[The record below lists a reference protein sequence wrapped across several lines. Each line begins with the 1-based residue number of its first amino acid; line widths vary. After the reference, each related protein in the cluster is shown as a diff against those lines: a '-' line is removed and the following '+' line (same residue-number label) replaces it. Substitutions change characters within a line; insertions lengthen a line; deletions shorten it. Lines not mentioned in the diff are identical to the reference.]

1 MWQRVW
7 FITLAGLCWVSLVVR
22 AEPFGVS
29 IHSQVQAPLSSAD
42 PIAEA
47 DGLFSHGEDM
57 AHDRQALGIIARAL
71 ETHTD
76 EYQLLWR
83 AARVYYHVGDDAEAS
98 QKRDYFERGI
108 TAGQRAVALQP
119 GGVEGHFWLAA
130 NYGGL
135 SEVRGMIQALQMIKQ
150 IRAEMET
157 ALRLQA
163 SYEDGG
169 AYLAL
174 GELDRQLPRLLG
186 GSVKR
191 AIAYL
196 EQGLRVAP
204 QNMAMRL
211 ALAKAY
217 LDAGR
222 RADGQQQ
229 ILEILSMPV
238 LPARTRANNAT
249 QEKAR
254 QLLSK

>member
-1 MWQRVW
+1 MWKVAW
-7 FITLAGLCWVSLVVR
+7 CITIVVLFWVPLVVR
-22 AEPFGVS
+22 AEPHAVS
-29 IHSQVQAPLSSAD
+29 VHRQAQAPLTGAD

-47 DGLFSHGEDM
+47 DGLFSYGEDM
-57 AHDRQALGIIARAL
+57 ARDRQALSIIERAL
-71 ETHTD
+71 ETRAD

-83 AARVYYHVGDDAEAS
+83 AARVYYHVGDDAEAGEK
-98 QKRDYFERGI
+98 QHYFERGI
-108 TAGQRAVALQP
+108 AAGQRAVALQP
-119 GGVEGHFWLAA
+119 TGVEGHFWLGA

-135 SEVRGMIQALQMIKQ
+135 SEVQGMVQAFRMIKHV
-150 IRAEMET
+150 RAEMET

-174 GELDRQLPRLLG
+174 GELDRQLPRLFG

-191 AIAYL
+191 AITYL

-211 ALAKAY
+211 ALAEAY

-222 RADGQQQ
+222 RDDSHRQL
-229 ILEILSMPV
+229 LEILHMPV
-238 LPARTRANNAT
+238 LPARARANRAT

>member
-1 MWQRVW
+1 MGKKVW
-7 FITLAGLCWVSLVVR
+7 FITIAVLFWVPLVVR
-22 AEPFGVS
+22 AEPRTVS
-29 IHSQVQAPLSSAD
+29 VHSQAQASPTGAD

-47 DGLFSHGEDM
+47 DSLFAYGEDR
-57 AHDRQALGIIARAL
+57 ARDRQALSIIERAL
-71 ETHTD
+71 ETHAD

-83 AARVYYHVGDDAEAS
+83 AARVYYHVGDDAAAGEK
-98 QKRDYFERGI
+98 QPYFERGI
-108 TAGQRAVALQP
+108 AAGQRAVALQP
-119 GGVEGHFWLAA
+119 TGVEGHFWLGA

-135 SEVRGMIQALQMIKQ
+135 SEVQGMIQALQMIKYV
-150 IRAEMET
+150 RAEMET

-174 GELDRQLPRLLG
+174 GELDRQLPRLFG

-211 ALAKAY
+211 ALAQAY

-222 RADGQQQ
+222 RDDGHRQL
-229 ILEILSMPV
+229 LEILHMPV
-238 LPARTRANNAT
+238 LPARARANRAT

>member
-1 MWQRVW
+1 MIVVL
-7 FITLAGLCWVSLVVR
+7 FLVPLVVR
-22 AEPFGVS
+22 AEQRAGS
-29 IHSQVQAPLSSAD
+29 IHGQAQGPISGAD
-42 PIAEA
+42 PIAET
-47 DGLFSHGEDM
+47 DGLFSYGEDTVR
-57 AHDRQALGIIARAL
+57 DRQALSLIERAL
-71 ETHTD
+71 ETRAG

-83 AARVYYHVGDDAEAS
+83 AARVYYHVGDDAEVS

-108 TAGQRAVALQP
+108 ATGQRAVACQP
-119 GGVEGHFWLAA
+119 DGVEGHFWLGA
-130 NYGGL
+130 NYGRL
-135 SEVRGMIQALQMIKQ
+135 SEVQGIVQAFQMIKRV
-150 IRAEMET
+150 RAEMET
-157 ALRLQA
+157 ALHLQG

-174 GELDRQLPRLLG
+174 GQLDRQLPKLFG

-211 ALAKAY
+211 ALAQAY

-222 RADGQQQ
+222 RDDGHRQL
-229 ILEILSMPV
+229 LEILHMSV
-238 LPARTRANNAT
+238 LPARARANRAT

>member
-1 MWQRVW
+1 MCQMAW
-7 FITLAGLCWVSLVVR
+7 FIMIAVLFWMPLVVR
-22 AEPFGVS
+22 AEPRVVS
-29 IHSQVQAPLSSAD
+29 D

-47 DGLFSHGEDM
+47 DGLFSYGEDM
-57 AHDRQALGIIARAL
+57 THDRQARSIIERAL
-71 ETHTD
+71 ETRVD

-83 AARVYYHVGDDAEAS
+83 AARVYYHVGDDAEAGE
-98 QKRDYFERGI
+98 KRHYFARGI
-108 TAGQRAVALQP
+108 AVGQRAVALQP
-119 GGVEGHFWLAA
+119 TGVEGHFWLGA

-135 SEVRGMIQALQMIKQ
+135 SEVQGIVQAFQMIKQ
-150 IRAEMET
+150 VRAEMET

-174 GELDRQLPRLLG
+174 GQLDRQLPRLLG
-186 GSVKR
+186 GSVKH
-191 AIAYL
+191 AMAYL

-211 ALAKAY
+211 ALAEAY

-222 RADGQQQ
+222 RDDGQRQL
-229 ILEILSMPV
+229 LEILHMPV
-238 LPARTRANNAT
+238 LPARARANRAT

-254 QLLSK
+254 QLLNK

>member
-1 MWQRVW
+1 MWKVAW
-7 FITLAGLCWVSLVVR
+7 CLTIAVLFWVPLVVQ
-22 AEPFGVS
+22 AEPRAGS
-29 IHSQVQAPLSSAD
+29 IPSQTQAPSSGAD

-47 DGLFSHGEDM
+47 DGLFAYGEDRGR
-57 AHDRQALGIIARAL
+57 DRQALSIIEGAL
-71 ETHTD
+71 ETRAN

-83 AARVYYHVGDDAEAS
+83 AARVYYHVGDDAETGE
-98 QKRDYFERGI
+98 KGHYFERGI
-108 TAGQRAVALQP
+108 AAGQRAVALQP
-119 GGVEGHFWLAA
+119 TGVEGHFWLGA

-135 SEVRGMIQALQMIKQ
+135 SEVQGMIRAFQMIKHV
-150 IRAEMET
+150 RAEMET

-174 GELDRQLPRLLG
+174 GELDRQLPRLFG

-211 ALAKAY
+211 ALAEAY

-222 RADGQQQ
+222 RDDGHRLL
-229 ILEILSMPV
+229 LEILHLPV
-238 LPARTRANNAT
+238 LPARARANRAT

>member
-1 MWQRVW
+1 MWKVAW
-7 FITLAGLCWVSLVVR
+7 CLTIAVLCWMPLVVR
-22 AEPFGVS
+22 AGPRAGS
-29 IHSQVQAPLSSAD
+29 IHSQAQAPSSGAD

-47 DGLFSHGEDM
+47 DGLFAYGEDRGRN
-57 AHDRQALGIIARAL
+57 RQALSIIERAL
-71 ETHTD
+71 EMRAD

-83 AARVYYHVGDDAEAS
+83 AARVYYHVGDDAEADEK
-98 QKRDYFERGI
+98 QHYFERGI
-108 TAGQRAVALQP
+108 AAGQRAVALQP
-119 GGVEGHFWLAA
+119 TGVEGHFWLGA

-135 SEVRGMIQALQMIKQ
+135 SEVQGMIQAFQMIKHV
-150 IRAEMET
+150 RAEMET

-174 GELDRQLPRLLG
+174 GERDRQLPGLFG

-191 AIAYL
+191 DIAYL

-211 ALAKAY
+211 ALAEAY

-222 RADGQQQ
+222 RDDGHRQL
-229 ILEILSMPV
+229 LEILHLPV
-238 LPARTRANNAT
+238 LPARARANRAT

-254 QLLSK
+254 QL